1 MFRSFLIGLSVI
13 ISSSCSLLLTDHKDD
28 YLKEKQEKSLSLP
41 ENIVSR
47 PIIDYYPINSSNTE
61 SVGSEYDIPMPQQVF
76 SSGASNEVRM
86 HKLGQVRWVYVETLP
101 SSAWPMLNDFWVT
114 NDITIARSDPTTGI
128 IESANL
134 GNEGPESKLVMKVEH
149 GIRQASSEIFISHL
163 TFDVPMITKLVSTGI
178 LSIFKDNTLIN
189 QFYSPVNL
197 DDLPFPDWSE
207 YSKRY
212 PLRNDFFSLNQ
223 KIAVPILATRGCPYS
238 CFNYCTYPLQ
248 QGRKVRARS
257 VENLIK
263 EIKHWQKEIGTNKF
277 VFRDPVFSINRKHT
291 ISLCEE
297 IIKQKLNITFMVETH
312 LNNMDDQMIKLLKQA
327 GLELIYVGVESSN
340 HVVLKD
346 MKRFTI
352 EHDKQYEIIKKCQDA
367 GIIVKTMFIIGNPE
381 DTEDTINASI
391 QYSKYLPSLYAQ
403 FSVFTPYPGTPVY
416 SDFKELINVE
426 ELEKFNQY
434 NLVFKHKNLTAVK
447 IEKLKSLAYLKF
459 YFDLKRIFRIFFY
472 LFRSKYM

>member
-1 MFRSFLIGLSVI
+1 MKFVILDAYPPKKYRLVKDTAGGYGTGNDFGNTIFSKLLNLYVDKSIGMPAMEVMY
-13 ISSSCSLLLTDHKDD
+13 ISSI
-28 YLKEKQEKSLSLP
+28 LK
-41 ENIVSR
+41 
-47 PIIDYYPINSSNTE
+47 ID
-61 SVGSEYDIPMPQQVF
+61 
-76 SSGASNEVRM
+76 NEVHYTRELDDP
-86 HKLGQVRWVYVETLP
+86 KINEADFVILP
-101 SSAWPMLNDFWVT
+101 SSIIAHET
-114 NDITIARSDPTTGI
+114 ETTILKKIKHKQVFVTGI
-128 IESANL
+128 FSNILRDKYQEDNTVIVKNEADTFFYNL
-134 GNEGPESKLVMKVEH
+134 QKL
-149 GIRQASSEIFISHL
+149 G
-163 TFDVPMITKLVSTGI
+163 KLNKEFL

-434 NLVFKHKNLTAVK
+434 NLVFKHNIFTPKE
-447 IEKLKSLAYLKF
+447 IRKLLSKSYTMYYGRINWFLKF
-459 YFDLKRIFRIFFY
+459 FKNFL
-472 LFRSKYM
+472 LAN